1 MVRRLGKIQS
11 GAGSLRQRSN
21 GRRLSAAG
29 ALLVVLGALP
39 AWWTLGGGAGGLP
52 PITGNAFTSAGDFG
66 PIGAL
71 GFFAALALLALL
83 IAPDAVGEQLRF
95 DWWPVHLIFV
105 SLAALGFLL
114 ATYSAAVTAT
124 GSDLSLA
131 TVFSPTRA
139 PGLWV
144 TLVGLGAWISGAAQ
158 IVDARDDR

>member
-1 MVRRLGKIQS
+1 MPPRLGKIQS

-21 GRRLSAAG
+21 GRRLSAVG
-29 ALLVVLGALP
+29 AILIVLGALP

-52 PITGNAFTSAGDFG
+52 AITGNAFDS
-66 PIGAL
+66 PGAL
-71 GFFAALALLALL
+71 GFFAALALLAIL
-83 IAPDAVGEQLRF
+83 IAPDAVGEPLRF
-95 DWWPVHLIFV
+95 DWWPVHLFLI

-114 ATYSAAVTAT
+114 AAYGAAVTAT
-124 GSDLSLA
+124 GSDISLS

-139 PGLWV
+139 PGLWI

>member
-1 MVRRLGKIQS
+1 MPPRLGKIQS

-21 GRRLSAAG
+21 GRRLSAVG
-29 ALLVVLGALP
+29 AILIVLGALP

-52 PITGNAFTSAGDFG
+52 AITGNAFDS
-66 PIGAL
+66 PGAL
-71 GFFAALALLALL
+71 GFFAALALLAIL
-83 IAPDAVGEQLRF
+83 IAPDAVGEPLRF
-95 DWWPVHLIFV
+95 DWWPVHLALI

-114 ATYSAAVTAT
+114 AAYGAAVTAT
-124 GSDLSLA
+124 GSDISLS

-139 PGLWV
+139 PGLWI

>member
-1 MVRRLGKIQS
+1 VPPRLGKIQS

-21 GRRLSAAG
+21 GRRLSAVG
-29 ALLVVLGALP
+29 AILIVLGALP

-52 PITGNAFTSAGDFG
+52 AITGNAFDS
-66 PIGAL
+66 PGAL
-71 GFFAALALLALL
+71 GFFAALALLAIL
-83 IAPDAVGEQLRF
+83 IAPDAVGEPLRF
-95 DWWPVHLIFV
+95 DWWPVHLALI

-114 ATYSAAVTAT
+114 AAYGAAVTAT
-124 GSDLSLA
+124 GSDISLS

-139 PGLWV
+139 PGLWI